1 MIHIGVHND
10 VGEVHFSFTDSRKTC
25 LQTSLKFSDDGT
37 LETGSTTKLIGAE
50 TPPSSD
56 HHEPNSVALSGLNTH
71 ISMKLFVS
79 SCIVNGLLRKVSCN
93 FGKEKEHLMLEKSTK
108 IKIERSDKASP
119 NNTLNVK
126 PAQKHIKL
134 FSDFS
139 DSQRSVCEINEK

>member
-1 MIHIGVHND
+1 MHCKRASPKSKLQFRK
-10 VGEVHFSFTDSRKTC
+10 GERTFNAGKVHFHHSVQQTEQISNTSR
-25 LQTSLKFSDDGT
+25 
-37 LETGSTTKLIGAE
+37 
-50 TPPSSD
+50 
-56 HHEPNSVALSGLNTH
+56 
-71 ISMKLFVS
+71 
-79 SCIVNGLLRKVSCN
+79 
-93 FGKEKEHLMLEKSTK
+93 STK